1 MPLAIFSSFSTDT
14 ERTQHSH
21 VLVLVY
27 RTCTYSLH
35 ACMYCTLL
43 QTGLGGFPVGQK
55 SVRFFPS
62 EMYRQVKLRLRKIP
76 LGQFP
81 FGFIA
86 GGVFSGRISG
96 GILVHTC
103 KQTQAMRFKSDK

>member
-1 MPLAIFSSFSTDT
+1 M
-14 ERTQHSH
+14 
-21 VLVLVY
+21 
-27 RTCTYSLH
+27 
-35 ACMYCTLL
+35 LL
-43 QTGLGGFPVGQK
+43 MFCAGLGGFPVGQK

-103 KQTQAMRFKSDK
+103 IKHKPCVSNLTNRNM

>member
-1 MPLAIFSSFSTDT
+1 MRRLDDAVCKT
-14 ERTQHSH
+14 EHI
-21 VLVLVY
+21 
-27 RTCTYSLH
+27 
-35 ACMYCTLL
+35 M
-43 QTGLGGFPVGQK
+43 GLGGFPVGQK